1 VISINHTQI
10 LITMK
15 ILIYIGLILSLLG
28 ITQCDEQTLEEKAA
42 QIHKKALTLDSH
54 TDTPLRF
61 TRDAFD
67 IAERHDGRETY
78 SRLDLPRMEEGGL
91 DAVFIAAFIG
101 QGERIPE
108 YHKKANAKTHEIIDS
123 IYAQVNRNLVKVS
136 VTLTPED
143 AYKNKK
149 EGKRS
154 FYIGIENGFGLGNDI
169 TEIENFYKR
178 GVRYIT
184 LVHTK
189 NNNLCDSSTD
199 SVEHNG
205 LSEMGVEVVQKMN
218 NLGMIIDVSHASD
231 KSFYDIIEHSKA
243 PVIASHSN
251 AKAVCDHPRN
261 MTDDMLKKLA
271 KNGGVIQ
278 VCLLSDYVK
287 PPVEQPD
294 RDSAFA
300 ALRVKYKGYKN
311 LPDTVY
317 AQAVREWH
325 ALQREYPQKLGKVTD
340 LVDHIDHIVKIAGID
355 HVGVGSDFDG
365 GGGLEDCFDV
375 SQMPNITLELV
386 KRGYTEEDII
396 KIWGGNFMRVF
407 REVENAKEI

>member
-1 VISINHTQI
+1 MKSIQLAIIIIMISN
-10 LITMK
+10 L
-15 ILIYIGLILSLLG
+15 
-28 ITQCDEQTLEEKAA
+28 TQCQQETLDQKTAR
-42 QIHKKALTLDSH
+42 IHAKALTLDSH

-67 IAERHDGRETY
+67 IAEHHDGRKTY
-78 SRLDLPRMEEGGL
+78 SRLDLPRMEKGGL

-101 QGERIPE
+101 QGERSPE
-108 YHKKANAKTHEIIDS
+108 YHAKANTRTHEIIDS
-123 IYAQVNRNLVKVS
+123 IYAQVNRNLHKVT

-143 AYKNKK
+143 AYKNEK

-154 FYIGIENGFGLGNDI
+154 FYIGIENGYGLGNNI
-169 TEIENFYKR
+169 NEIEKFYNR

-184 LVHTK
+184 LCHTK
-189 NNNLCDSSTD
+189 NNNICDSSTD
-199 SVEHNG
+199 SAEHNG
-205 LSEMGVEVVQKMN
+205 LSEMGVEIVQKMN
-218 NLGMIIDVSHASD
+218 KLGMMIDVSHASD
-231 KSFYDIIEHSKA
+231 KSFYDIIDNSKA

-251 AKAVCDHPRN
+251 ARTVCDHPRN

-271 KNGGVIQ
+271 ENGGVIQ

-287 PPVEQPD
+287 PPVEQPE

-300 ALRVKYKGYKN
+300 ALRAKYKGYKG
-311 LPDTVY
+311 LSDSVY

-325 ALQREYPQKLGKVTD
+325 ALQKEYPQKLAKVTD
-340 LVDHIDHIVKIAGID
+340 LVDHIDHIVKVAGIN
-355 HVGVGSDFDG
+355 HVGIGSDFDG

-375 SQMPNITLELV
+375 SQMPNITKELI
-386 KRGYTEEDII
+386 KRGYTEDEII

-407 REVENAKEI
+407 REVEKAKK